1 MWGTQIVRIDIS
13 RPEGN
18 TLQALG
24 IATQI
29 LKKKTGDASA
39 AIKLQR
45 KVFSAG
51 SAKEARDAIT
61 DATNGAVTF
70 FDGSKQDA

>member
-1 MWGTQIVRIDIS
+1 MRIDIS
-13 RPEGN
+13 QPEGN

-24 IATQI
+24 IASAF
-29 LKKKTGDASA
+29 LKKKGKASE

-45 KVFSAG
+45 KVFAAG
-51 SAKEARDAIT
+51 SAEEARDAIT
-61 DATNGAVTF
+61 NATNGAVTF